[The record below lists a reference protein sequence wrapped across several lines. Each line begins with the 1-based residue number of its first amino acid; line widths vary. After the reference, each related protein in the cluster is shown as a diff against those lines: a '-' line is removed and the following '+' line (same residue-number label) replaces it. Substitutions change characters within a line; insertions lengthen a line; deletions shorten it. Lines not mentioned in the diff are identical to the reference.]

1 MSVMEGATD
10 LLQVIEGKITGESTA
25 KVKTVKD
32 KEILITERLMKQ
44 YDTSDRENW
53 VTNALEDDQ
62 FRNGVQWKNQ
72 HIVEL
77 ERRLQVPIVVNVI
90 QPAIDQGI
98 SMLTA
103 NNPSFQATAR
113 EDSDVDTANLYSD
126 IMSWIWYISDGNV
139 ELKQVI
145 DDMYVRGMGAMIVYI
160 DPNADKGAGE
170 VMVKAINPLDL
181 RLPPSCQNRFARD
194 AESIIIPTVESRA
207 NLILRHPDKQ
217 AEIDAAPDY
226 HSGDRPSTGR
236 FAIEDQVVDKA
247 LSGFDSHDKEVLDR
261 YTKIKVT
268 RHRILDSTNGYE
280 RVLDEDEYKQ
290 FLEQPAVL
298 LQDLNGQEQIITRPD
313 EVAKYLA
320 ISAEGD
326 GVFHLVQKDEQ
337 QIEVPGLEG
346 EGAIPGST
354 VVITVTNM
362 AFLIK
367 EEVILDVIVNV
378 DRVRKV
384 ESVGNSILFKGILP
398 ISEYPIITF
407 MNRHNR
413 NPYPLSDVRFVKG
426 LQEYINKIRSLII
439 AHATNTTN
447 QKIIL
452 AQGSGLTKS
461 DFQSDFSRA
470 GSAVLESR
478 VGPDEDIRRKIMIV
492 APPPLP
498 NELYKNMDDAKQEV
512 MYILG
517 LYPVGQGDPRGAP
530 TTFRGTVALDEYGQR
545 RTGSKGDDMEAGLNQ
560 LAKVVVQYIQAVYTQ
575 QKTIRLFQPNNK
587 PKTVQLNQPV
597 YDEFGVDVISRINDV
612 SVGYQDVIVVSGST
626 MRSNRFAD
634 LDILVNLWDKG
645 ILRVDEPIL
654 RKTNIQNVDDI
665 IAEHGVLAQLQ
676 QQNQS
681 LQEELKKVQGDLQ
694 TAEREVVHSGR
705 KADAEKFKKSLGI
718 AEANITADAEL
729 EIARMRD
736 ARKDL
741 DSIVQSVRS

>member
-1 MSVMEGATD
+1 MSVIAGATD
-10 LLQVIEGKITGESTA
+10 LLQVIEGKITGKTQA
-25 KVKTVKD
+25 KASTVKD
-32 KEILITERLMKQ
+32 NEILITERLMKQ
-44 YDTSDRENW
+44 YDTKDRENW
-53 VTNALEDDQ
+53 VTHALEDDQ
-62 FRNGVQWKNQ
+62 FRNGVQWKDK
-72 HIVEL
+72 HVAEL

-103 NNPSFQATAR
+103 NNPSFQTTAR

-145 DDMYVRGMGAMIVYI
+145 DDMYVRGMGAMIVYV
-160 DPNADKGAGE
+160 DPHAGGGAGE
-170 VMVKAINPLDL
+170 IMVKAINPLDI

-194 AESIIIPTVESRA
+194 AESIIIPTVESSA

-217 AEIDAAPDY
+217 KEIDAAPDY
-226 HSGDRPSTGR
+226 HSSDRPSTGR
-236 FAIEDQVVDKA
+236 YAIEKQVVDKA
-247 LSGFDSHDKEVLDR
+247 ASGFDSHDKEVLDR
-261 YTKIKVT
+261 YTKIKVN

-290 FLEQPAVL
+290 FLEQPAIL
-298 LQDLNGQEQIITRPD
+298 LQNLIGQEDIITRPD
-313 EVAKYLA
+313 EVAKYLKL
-320 ISAEGD
+320 SAEGN
-326 GVFHLVQKDEQ
+326 GVFHLVDDNGQ
-337 QIEVPGLEG
+337 QIEVPGPET

-354 VVITVTNM
+354 VVITITNM

-367 EEVILDVIVNV
+367 QEVILDVIVML
-378 DRVRKV
+378 DRIKKV
-384 ESVGNSILFKGILP
+384 ESVGNSILFNGILP
-398 ISEYPIITF
+398 ISEYPIVTF

-426 LQEYINKIRSLII
+426 LQEYINKIRSLVI

-447 QKIIL
+447 QTIIL
-452 AQGSGLTKS
+452 ARGSGLTKS
-461 DFQSDFSRA
+461 DVQEEFSRA
-470 GSAVLESR
+470 GTSVLESNA
-478 VGPDEDIRRKIMIV
+478 GAEEDIRRSVMIV

-498 NELYKNMDDAKQEV
+498 NELYKNMEDAKQEV
-512 MYILG
+512 MYIFG

-587 PKTVQLNQPV
+587 PKTIELNQPV
-597 YDEFGVDVISRINDV
+597 YDDFSGDVISRINDV

-626 MRSNRFAD
+626 MRSNRFAE
-634 LDILVNLWDKG
+634 LDILVNLWDKK

-665 IAEHGVLAQLQ
+665 ISQHGILAQLT
-676 QQNQS
+676 QQNQA

-729 EIARMRD
+729 EISRMRD

-741 DSIVQSVRS
+741 DSIVQSAG